1 MNKSQNEDFGIERYT
16 KESLNPVLVNHYE
29 GSSPTSSMLFD
40 NLVQMKNDRWLN
52 SAEAADYLRLSVNAL
67 RIAVCRGQINAYK
80 LGRRLRFKLSELS
93 QLPNVSGCFPGK
105 GV

>member
-1 MNKSQNEDFGIERYT
+1 MEKSQNLDFGVEKNT
-16 KESLNPVLVNHYE
+16 KESL
-29 GSSPTSSMLFD
+29 STRSDTFFD
-40 NLVQMKNDRWLN
+40 NLVQNKNDRWLN

-67 RIAVCRGQINAYK
+67 RISICRGQINSYK

-93 QLPNVSGCFPGK
+93 QLPNISGTFPNK